1 MMFLKQ
7 KFKVGIF
14 ITAYRSM
21 CSLMFINS
29 ISHRFVLVI
38 YLFGIYC
45 DFLGSKIVNEEE
57 IIILEPYLVKQ
68 LNQNCHSSQPH
79 HHPSSKVPKE
89 SHIPVPKAS
98 A

>member
-21 CSLMFINS
+21 CSLIP
-29 ISHRFVLVI
+29 LVTDLYWYC

-45 DFLGSKIVNEEE
+45 DFLGSKVVNEEE

-68 LNQNCHSSQPH
+68 LNQNCHSSQLH
-79 HHPSSKVPKE
+79 HHPPSKVPKE

>member
-7 KFKVGIF
+7 KFKVVTF
-14 ITAYRSM
+14 ITACTSFSSSVTDL
-21 CSLMFINS
+21 CW
-29 ISHRFVLVI
+29 VC
-38 YLFGIYC
+38 YLFVFNC
-45 DFLGSKIVNEEE
+45 DLLASKIVNEEE

-79 HHPSSKVPKE
+79 HHQSSKVPKE